1 MKKLITYG
9 FVLTLS
15 FLLAFNPTVLLA
27 MSSSTSSLTSP
38 GIKSTRPAKP
48 RRPFMPARSQ
58 TGVLTG
64 QTSTLLPD
72 GRLLIVGG
80 QDSDGPK
87 TTISI
92 NDPRTGDVFPMTVAL
107 NQARAWHSA
116 TMLPNGRVLIV
127 GGTGADNKTVGSA
140 EIVDPAA
147 QTVEAIS
154 APAFA
159 RSHHTATLLTE
170 GRVLIVGGVS
180 ATGQALNRV
189 ELWDFKTKSAAM
201 RSRAA
206 RSSIRS
212 RCVSSQP
219 HRTPPRRATPTSP
232 AQFPATMLSM
242 FRRTL

>member
-27 MSSSTSSLTSP
+27 MSMSSTSSLRSAGT
-38 GIKSTRPAKP
+38 KSAPPAKP

-87 TTISI
+87 ATISI
-92 NDPRTGDVFPMTVAL
+92 SDPRTGEVFPMAVAL

-127 GGTGADNKTVGSA
+127 GGTGSDNKTV
-140 EIVDPAA
+140 EI
-147 QTVEAIS
+147 
-154 APAFA
+154 
-159 RSHHTATLLTE
+159 
-170 GRVLIVGGVS
+170 GRAHV
-180 ATGQALNRV
+180 
-189 ELWDFKTKSAAM
+189 
-201 RSRAA
+201 
-206 RSSIRS
+206 
-212 RCVSSQP
+212 
-219 HRTPPRRATPTSP
+219 
-232 AQFPATMLSM
+232 
-242 FRRTL
+242 